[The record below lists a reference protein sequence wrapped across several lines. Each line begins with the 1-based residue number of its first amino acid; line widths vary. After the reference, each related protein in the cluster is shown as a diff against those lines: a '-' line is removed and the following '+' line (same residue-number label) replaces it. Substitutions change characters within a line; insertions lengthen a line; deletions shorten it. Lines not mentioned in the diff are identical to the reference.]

1 MKMAEK
7 HKERKVFALHPVQEE
22 LIRKLC
28 FENCGK
34 ISVAGLTDKELGA
47 MFVCKEENCKYEESR
62 TKLGK
67 LNTGEIVYLRKLKE
81 ND

>member
-1 MKMAEK
+1 MFQ
-7 HKERKVFALHPVQEE
+7 VPPP
-22 LIRKLC
+22 IIDGWSP
-28 FENCGK
+28 CG
-34 ISVAGLTDKELGA
+34 D
-47 MFVCKEENCKYEESR
+47 FYEESR